1 MSDRIVGRVQV
12 LAAAVVIAAMS
23 LLAVGAA
30 QAGATTVVNGDFESG
45 TLAGWTQFN
54 EGSGGSWFAYSGTA
68 NPFGPEPELPPP
80 PQGNFAAITAQDN
93 PGTHVLYQDVA
104 LEPGFSHVLTL
115 TAYYHS
121 SAPIKV
127 PSPDTLSAS
136 GEPNQQYRIDVI
148 KPSAPITSL
157 EPSDIL
163 ATVFATQEGDPEF
176 MAPKQIQ
183 VDLSQ
188 FGGQTVRL
196 RMVEVDNQ
204 LFFNAGLD
212 AVSVTGPLPPPPA
225 PSNVFTF
232 GKLKLNKKKGT
243 ATLKVNVPGPGK
255 LVSVDVKKKG
265 KRVKRAT
272 ATATAAGVATL
283 KLKPTTSGRKKL
295 EEKGKLPF
303 KLSVTFTPTGGV
315 AASQTF
321 SGKLKLKR

>member
-1 MSDRIVGRVQV
+1 M
-12 LAAAVVIAAMS
+12 LALAGA
-23 LLAVGAA
+23 LLALALPTAA
-30 QAGATTVVNGDFESG
+30 SATTVVNGDFESG

-54 EGSGGSWFAYSGTA
+54 EGSSGSWFAYSGTT

-80 PQGNFAAITAQDN
+80 PQGNFAAITAQSD
-93 PGTHVLYQDVA
+93 PGTHILYQDVA

-121 SAPIKV
+121 SAPIAV
-127 PSPDTLSAS
+127 PTPDTLSAS
-136 GEPNQQYRIDVI
+136 VEPNQQYRIDVI
-148 KPSAPITSL
+148 KPTAPLTSL

-163 ATVFATQEGDPEF
+163 ATVLATQEGDPEF

-212 AVSVTGPLPPPPA
+212 AVSISGPPPAPPA
-225 PSNVFTF
+225 PSNLFTF

-243 ATLKVNVPGPGK
+243 ATLKVNVPGPGT

-272 ATATAAGVATL
+272 ATATAAGLATL
-283 KLKPTTSGRKKL
+283 KLKPTGSGKKTL

-303 KLSVTFTPTGGV
+303 NLSVTFTPTGGA
-315 AASQTF
+315 AASQPF
-321 SGKLKLKR
+321 SGKLN